1 MTNGKKEILTAAGIQ
16 ADEAL
21 ERLMGSE
28 ALLERFLKKF
38 LQDKSYEELVSAFE
52 GLELERAFRAAH
64 TLIGVCGNLSLNR
77 LGDLVKEQVE
87 LLRRQETWDQA
98 AAMMPAIAR
107 SYQETCSAIER
118 FLEQ

>member
-1 MTNGKKEILTAAGIQ
+1 MINGKKEILTAAGIQ

-38 LQDKSYEELVSAFE
+38 LQDKSYEELVSAIE
-52 GLELERAFRAAH
+52 GQELERAFRAAH
-64 TLIGVCGNLSLNR
+64 TLKGVCGNLSLNR

-87 LLRRQETWDQA
+87 LLRVEGVVF
-98 AAMMPAIAR
+98 R
-107 SYQETCSAIER
+107 SNGCVDMEKCGWKVEV
-118 FLEQ
+118 